1 RLDTVIYCFHSVK
14 RRSLVLLWRPPWGLS
29 SEGRNEGFRAGEC
42 EMTYNRSRIAE
53 AGAVVFHYSGLDQED
68 MPWKHYRDAA
78 QYFVFTSM
86 ESPSYVMHGEH
97 RALSKFDGGF
107 INWTMTYRSDGDVF
121 SPYIESKVAIPVFQR
136 NQTWLNS
143 TLVTK
148 SKIALWVV
156 SNCDLLRGSRLRMD
170 YVTKLVE
177 AGLPVDRYGKCF
189 NNKEEFSKMSSEDLS
204 SYKFYFSFEN
214 AEHCK
219 DYMTEK
225 FWRSGI
231 EYGRVPV
238 VWGPRKTDVEH
249 LAPPG
254 SFIHVEDFESPAK
267 LAAYLLYLDKNDTA
281 YREYFKWVE
290 HPGEGMAL
298 IKELYSRTRE
308 EVLCDKLLS
317 NPSPNIVESVTDF
330 FYKSEPKECL
340 AND

>member
-1 RLDTVIYCFHSVK
+1 ILHRYYFYSVK
-14 RRSLVLLWRPPWGLS
+14 RRSLLLLWRPPWGLF

-53 AGAVVFHYSGLDQED
+53 AGAVVFHYSGLDQDE
-68 MPWKHYRDAA
+68 MPWKHYRF
-78 QYFVFTSM
+78 YKGSFLTPWSHLT
-86 ESPSYVMHGEH
+86 YVMHAE
-97 RALSKFDGGF
+97 RRSMSKFDGGF
-107 INWTMTYRSDGDVF
+107 INWTMTYRSDGNVF
-121 SPYIESKVAIPVFQR
+121 CPYIESNAAISIFKRDQA
-136 NQTWLNS
+136 WLNS
-143 TLVTK
+143 TLATK

-156 SNCDLLRGSRLRMD
+156 SNCGLLRGSRLRMD

-189 NNKEEFSKMSSEDLS
+189 NNKEELAKMSSEDFN
-204 SYKFYFSFEN
+204 SYKFYLSFEN

-231 EYGRVPV
+231 ENGKVPV
-238 VWGPRKTDVEH
+238 VWGPKKSDVEH

-254 SFIHVEDFESPAK
+254 SFIHADDFESPAK
-267 LAAYLLYLDKNDTA
+267 LATYLLYLDKNDTA

-290 HPGEGMAL
+290 YPGEEMKRM
-298 IKELYSRTRE
+298 KELYARTRE

-330 FYKSEPKECL
+330 FYNLESKECL
-340 AND
+340 